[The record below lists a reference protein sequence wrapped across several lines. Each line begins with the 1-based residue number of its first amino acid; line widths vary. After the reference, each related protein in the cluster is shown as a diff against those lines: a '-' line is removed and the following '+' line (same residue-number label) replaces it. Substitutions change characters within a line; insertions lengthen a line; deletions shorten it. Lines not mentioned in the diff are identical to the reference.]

1 MAAGRSAFLCAG
13 ATHAAARPHAP
24 PCSLPSTYPSYPTDS
39 RRPSSSAAPIASWA
53 LRTQQP
59 YTAGFRTRSL
69 ITRPAVSRLP
79 AAPQSALASI
89 QIQIGFIRS
98 GRYLLLLLNAFDD
111 AILYRSIAQTY
122 ALSAGG
128 ERLLK
133 GMNKQVRSQ
142 KSGSLTH
149 IEMNEVAL
157 LSLSD
162 QLELRIAR
170 RGRLPEWTCQ
180 EHLRERGPRSSHS
193 AAACCLLP
201 TAHFLSRPSSTC
213 DFLC

>member
-39 RRPSSSAAPIASWA
+39 RRPSSSAAPTASWT
-53 LRTQQP
+53 LHTQPP
-59 YTAGFRTRSL
+59 YTAGTAAYRTRSL

-162 QLELRIAR
+162 QLE
-170 RGRLPEWTCQ
+170 
-180 EHLRERGPRSSHS
+180 
-193 AAACCLLP
+193 
-201 TAHFLSRPSSTC
+201 
-213 DFLC
+213 